1 MESYAYIKALHLIF
15 VVTWF
20 AGLFYMP
27 RLFIYFIEAQQKSD
41 LERDILS
48 PQLTLMAKRL
58 WYIITWPSGIL
69 TLIFGIWLLWLNPSL
84 LLLGWM
90 HIKLTFIVLLWL
102 YHLKNHQIYLKM
114 KKAEIIWSSSKMR
127 LWNEVATIA
136 LFAIVFLAILKTSI
150 GWVFGVSGIIGL
162 GILLMI
168 GIKAY
173 KNYRLKKGEE

>member
-1 MESYAYIKALHLIF
+1 MTYLYVKALHIIF

-27 RLFIYFIEAQQKSD
+27 RLFIYYVEAQQKD
-41 LERDILS
+41 GLEKNILS

-58 WYIITWPSGIL
+58 WYIITWPSGII

-84 LLLGWM
+84 LMLGWM
-90 HIKLTFIVLLWL
+90 HIKLTFIALLWL
-102 YHLKNHQIYLKM
+102 YHIKNHKLYLQMRDGKLN
-114 KKAEIIWSSSKMR
+114 WSSSKLR
-127 LWNEVATIA
+127 IWNEVATVA

-150 GWVFGVSGIIGL
+150 GWIFGVSGIIGL
-162 GILLMI
+162 GVLLMI

-173 KNYRLKKGEE
+173 KKYRLKKGEE

>member
-1 MESYAYIKALHLIF
+1 MTYLYVKALHIIF

-27 RLFIYFIEAQQKSD
+27 RLFIYYVEAQQKDD
-41 LERDILS
+41 LEKNILS

-58 WYIITWPSGIL
+58 WYIITWPSGII

-84 LLLGWM
+84 LMLGWM
-90 HIKLTFIVLLWL
+90 HIKLTFIALLWL
-102 YHLKNHQIYLKM
+102 YHIKNHKLYLQMRDGKLN
-114 KKAEIIWSSSKMR
+114 WSSSKLR
-127 LWNEVATIA
+127 IWNEVATVA

-150 GWVFGVSGIIGL
+150 GWIFGVSGIIGL
-162 GILLMI
+162 GVLLMI

-173 KNYRLKKGEE
+173 KKYRLKKGEE